1 MSSSFPVHPVAR
13 FAGASQP
20 VKRPKEFAC
29 FSYDEEHKFRLD
41 DSSLKWYYPPALG
54 SSLSR
59 GYEDFVKLDESQP
72 EHVDSLLKTIANHE
86 RESGNPIDAQVVT
99 WRGIMTK
106 IMSAPF
112 EDRDGLELNATLY
125 RGCIFVEENHDYR
138 MAMKK
143 EQESQTWRG
152 PISQEVMSF
161 WGYKFEALSTLPAP
175 WAETSRDYIENRDNL
190 VVSNK
195 EQYCSV
201 VRTGIGSTILCL
213 GGEVDAVWDAK
224 PAEKGAPINWVEL
237 KTSAEIRS
245 DRDMDNFE
253 RKMMKFWIQSFLLGV
268 PKIIV
273 GFRSREGVLVK
284 LEEIETATIP
294 ETARRRGRAG
304 WDGNTCINFASAFLE
319 WLRNVITDEGVWRIK
334 RNPKSP
340 TIEIF
345 KVEETGHGSIV
356 TDEFI
361 NWRIRLS
368 LIQAQSVHTKDTQD
382 GQP

>member
-1 MSSSFPVHPVAR
+1 M
-13 FAGASQP
+13 
-20 VKRPKEFAC
+20 
-29 FSYDEEHKFRLD
+29 
-41 DSSLKWYYPPALG
+41 
-54 SSLSR
+54 
-59 GYEDFVKLDESQP
+59 
-72 EHVDSLLKTIANHE
+72 
-86 RESGNPIDAQVVT
+86 
-99 WRGIMTK
+99 
-106 IMSAPF
+106 
-112 EDRDGLELNATLY
+112 
-125 RGCIFVEENHDYR
+125 
-138 MAMKK
+138 
-143 EQESQTWRG
+143 
-152 PISQEVMSF
+152 
-161 WGYKFEALSTLPAP
+161 
-175 WAETSRDYIENRDNL
+175 
-190 VVSNK
+190 
-195 EQYCSV
+195 
-201 VRTGIGSTILCL
+201 
-213 GGEVDAVWDAK
+213 WDVK

-245 DRDMDNFE
+245 DRDLDNFE

-284 LEEIETATIP
+284 LEEIETVTIP

-319 WLRNVITDEGVWRIK
+319 CGLPLLFNVMGVTKLTSINTIAGLRNVITDEGVWRIR

-368 LIQAQSVHTKDTQD
+368 LIQAQPVHTKDTQD
-382 GQP
+382 EQP